1 MGDYSRVHLYR
12 NANKTEL
19 DVEVSMSQIGLSHFY
34 YIMAFRFQ
42 PSLLATRSVRTSF
55 NAQQYLAST
64 TRRIQP
70 AFALQSLR
78 CRSTAGNGAQSGAAE
93 TRTITIPTL
102 PKVLIGLALACL
114 TVGLYEYLV
123 SDIQKYPPDIR
134 QALRKALYYQH
145 NGKDLNSSVKYFREA
160 LQLALESSEMERD
173 GAPLTGIMIQLG
185 ALLESMGRLPEA
197 RQTLTLALRH
207 LAGFENDR
215 DSPSNKPDSAFF
227 DLDVGQLPP
236 ATQKKLVGIAQKLGD
251 INASMKRDEDAEKW
265 YTWSVEHLLK
275 ISSKPVLPYG
285 DSDQIIF
292 DKEHMPKW
300 LTETEMGA
308 ALEALG
314 GFYAERNKPRLAA
327 AAVF

>member
-34 YIMAFRFQ
+34 HIMAFRFR
-42 PSLLATRSVRTSF
+42 PSLLATRNVRTSF

-78 CRSTAGNGAQSGAAE
+78 CRSTAGNRAQSGAAE

-275 ISSKPVLPYG
+275 ISSKPVSPYG